1 LVKNNAEVVSNRP
14 KPSNLQPDAVYLR
27 KKMIK
32 MGHKKIIIS
41 ALMMLALPI
50 WVLAQRIHYSD
61 PGRDDYR
68 QVNFEIIGK
77 VSSNIV
83 IYKNYRSKN
92 DLSIFDNEMKLKD
105 KINLD
110 FLPDKLINVDF
121 VPYPDFFYMIYQY
134 QKRNIVYCNVVKM
147 DAAGQKLVGPVEIDT
162 TQIGGASDNKIYST
176 IYSEDKQHIMVFKIN
191 KRNERNYFF
200 TTLLYN
206 DKMEFRKKSRLQVT
220 MSKKDAVFSDFIV
233 DNDGD
238 FVFTRCSRNG
248 SRDNISRMDLMIK
261 PAMADSFRVNDI
273 PLTNNFLDEVKI
285 KADNINK
292 TYLLSSLY
300 YKQRR
305 GNVEGLYIAIWDKAQ
320 NRVKAENY
328 TIFNDELK
336 EDAKSENTSAKTAFN
351 DYFIRQVLPKKDGG
365 FMIVAEL
372 FFTSSR
378 GNNWNRYDYLYS
390 PYSMS
395 PYSSYNS
402 YWSPYGMYGN
412 PWNRWNY
419 GSSTRY
425 YSENIAL
432 FSFDPNASIEWSNI
446 LHKSQ
451 FDDNSSDALS
461 YLIYNTG
468 GEINFLYNQLERR
481 VRLLS
486 EQSVTPNGSVK
497 RSPTLKNLDKDFEF
511 LPKYGKQVG
520 ARQVV
525 MPCMYRNYIC
535 FAKIDF

>member
-1 LVKNNAEVVSNRP
+1 
-14 KPSNLQPDAVYLR
+14 
-27 KKMIK
+27 
-32 MGHKKIIIS
+32 MGRNKIILS
-41 ALMMLALPI
+41 AFIMLVLPV
-50 WVLAQRIHYSD
+50 WALAQRIHYSD

-121 VPYPDFFYMIYQY
+121 VSYPDFFYMIYQY

-147 DAAGQKLVGPVEIDT
+147 DAAGQKLIGPVEIDT

-206 DKMEFRKKSRLQVT
+206 DKMEFRKKSRLLVT
-220 MSKKDAVFSDFIV
+220 MPKKDAVFSDFVI
-233 DNDGD
+233 DNEGY

-248 SRDNISRMDLMIK
+248 SRDNISQMDLLIK
-261 PAMADSFRVNDI
+261 QAMSDSFHVSNV

-292 TYLLSSLY
+292 NYLISSLY

-305 GNVEGLYIAIWDKAQ
+305 GNVEGIYIAVWDKVEG
-320 NRVKAENY
+320 RIKAENY
-328 TIFNDELK
+328 NIFSDELK
-336 EDAKSENTSAKTAFN
+336 EDAKSENTTAKTAFN

-365 FMIVAEL
+365 FLIAAEL

-390 PYSMS
+390 PYSMY

-432 FSFDPNASIEWSNI
+432 FSFDPNASMEWSNI

-468 GEINFLYNQLERR
+468 SEINFLYNQLERR

-486 EQSVTPNGSVK
+486 EQSVTPNRAVK
-497 RSPTLKNLDKDFEF
+497 RSPTFKNLDKDYEF

>member
-1 LVKNNAEVVSNRP
+1 
-14 KPSNLQPDAVYLR
+14 
-27 KKMIK
+27 
-32 MGHKKIIIS
+32 MGRNKIIIS
-41 ALMMLALPI
+41 AFVMLALPI
-50 WVLAQRIHYSD
+50 WALAQRIHYSD

-77 VSSNIV
+77 VGSNIV

-92 DLSIFDNEMKLKD
+92 DLSIFDGEMKLKD

-147 DAAGQKLVGPVEIDT
+147 DAAGQKLIGPVEIDT
-162 TQIGGASDNKIYST
+162 TQIGGTSDNKIYST

-206 DKMEFRKKSRLQVT
+206 DKMEFRKKSRLPVT
-220 MSKKDAVFSDFIV
+220 MPRKDAVFSDFIV
-233 DNDGD
+233 DNEGD

-248 SRDNISRMDLMIK
+248 SRDNISQMDLMIK
-261 PAMADSFRVNDI
+261 PAMLDTFRINNI
-273 PLTNNFLDEVKI
+273 PLTDNFLDEVKI

-292 TYLLSSLY
+292 NYLISSLY

-305 GNVEGLYIAIWDKAQ
+305 GNVEGIYIAVWDKTE

-328 TIFNDELK
+328 NIFNDELK
-336 EDAKSENTSAKTAFN
+336 EDARSENTSAKTAFN

-365 FMIVAEL
+365 FLIAAEL

-390 PYSMS
+390 PYSMY

-432 FSFDPNASIEWSNI
+432 FSFDPNASMEWSNI

-461 YLIYNTG
+461 YMVYNTG
-468 GEINFLYNQLERR
+468 SEISFLYNQLERR

-486 EQSVTPNGSVK
+486 EQSVTPNGAVN
-497 RSPTLKNLDKDFEF
+497 RSPTLKNLNKDFEF

>member
-1 LVKNNAEVVSNRP
+1 
-14 KPSNLQPDAVYLR
+14 
-27 KKMIK
+27 

-41 ALMMLALPI
+41 ALVILALPV

-105 KINLD
+105 KIDLD

-121 VPYPDFFYMIYQY
+121 VSYPDFFYMIYQY

-220 MSKKDAVFSDFIV
+220 MPKKDAVFSDFIV

-248 SRDNISRMDLMIK
+248 SRDNISHMDLMIK
-261 PAMADSFRVNDI
+261 PAMADSFHVNNI

-320 NRVKAENY
+320 DRIKAENY

-378 GNNWNRYDYLYS
+378 GNSWNRYDYLYS
-390 PYSMS
+390 PYSMY
-395 PYSSYNS
+395 PYSYNS

>member
-1 LVKNNAEVVSNRP
+1 
-14 KPSNLQPDAVYLR
+14 
-27 KKMIK
+27 
-32 MGHKKIIIS
+32 MGPKKIILLAIVII
-41 ALMMLALPI
+41 ALPL
-50 WVLAQRIHYSD
+50 WVLSQRIHYSD
-61 PGRDDYR
+61 PGKDDYR

-77 VSSNIV
+77 VTNNIV
-83 IYKNYRSKN
+83 VYKNFRSKN

-121 VPYPDFFYMIYQY
+121 IPYPNFFYMVYQY

-147 DAAGQKLVGPVEIDT
+147 NGEGEKLIGPVEIDT
-162 TQIGGASDNKIYST
+162 TQISGSGNNKIYST
-176 IYSEDKQHIMVFKIN
+176 IFSEDKQHIAVFKIN

-206 DKMEFRKKSRLQVT
+206 DKMEFQKKSRMSVT
-220 MSKKDAVFSDFIV
+220 MPKKDAVFSDFII
-233 DNDGD
+233 DNEGA

-248 SRDNISRMDLMIK
+248 SRDNISQMDLIVK
-261 PAMADSFRVNDI
+261 PAQSDSFLINNI
-273 PLTNNFLDEVKI
+273 PLDKNFLDEVKI

-292 TYLLSSLY
+292 TYLISSLY
-300 YKQRR
+300 YTQRR
-305 GNVEGLYIAIWDKAQ
+305 GNVEGIYIGVWDKTEG
-320 NRVKAENY
+320 RMRAENY
-328 TIFNDELK
+328 NIFSDELK

-351 DYFIRQVLPKKDGG
+351 DYFIKQVMPKKDGG
-365 FMIVAEL
+365 FMIISEL
-372 FFTSSR
+372 FYTSSR
-378 GNNWNRYDYLYS
+378 GNSWNRYDYLYS
-390 PYSMS
+390 PYSMYPYYS
-395 PYSSYNS
+395 PYGG

-419 GSSTRY
+419 GSNTRY

-432 FSFDPNASIEWSNI
+432 FSFDPNASMEWSNI

-461 YLIYNTG
+461 YMIYNTG
-468 GEINFLYNQLERR
+468 TEINFLYNQLERR

-486 EQSVTPNGSVK
+486 EQGVTPNGNVN
-497 RSPTLKNLDKDFEF
+497 RAPTLKNLDRSFEF

-520 ARQVV
+520 AKQVV
-525 MPCMYRNYIC
+525 MPCIFRNYIC

>member
-1 LVKNNAEVVSNRP
+1 
-14 KPSNLQPDAVYLR
+14 
-27 KKMIK
+27 
-32 MGHKKIIIS
+32 MGYKTIIIS
-41 ALMMLALPI
+41 ALMLLALPI

-147 DAAGQKLVGPVEIDT
+147 DAAGQKLIGPVEIDT
-162 TQIGGASDNKIYST
+162 TQIGGTSDNKIYST

-233 DNDGD
+233 DNEGD
-238 FVFTRCSRNG
+238 LVFARCSRNG
-248 SRDNISRMDLMIK
+248 SRDNISHMDLMIK
-261 PAMADSFRVNDI
+261 PAMADSFRVDNI
-273 PLTNNFLDEVKI
+273 PLANNFLDEVKI

-320 NRVKAENY
+320 NRIKAENY
-328 TIFNDELK
+328 TIFDDELK

-481 VRLLS
+481 TRLLS
-486 EQSVTPNGSVK
+486 EQSVTPNGSVT

>member
-1 LVKNNAEVVSNRP
+1 
-14 KPSNLQPDAVYLR
+14 
-27 KKMIK
+27 
-32 MGHKKIIIS
+32 MGRNKIILS
-41 ALMMLALPI
+41 AFIMLVLPV
-50 WVLAQRIHYSD
+50 WALAQRIHYSD

-121 VPYPDFFYMIYQY
+121 VSYPDFFYMIYQY

-147 DAAGQKLVGPVEIDT
+147 DAAGQKLIGPVEIDT

-206 DKMEFRKKSRLQVT
+206 DKMEFRKKSRLLVT
-220 MSKKDAVFSDFIV
+220 MPKKDAVFSDFVI
-233 DNDGD
+233 DNEGD

-248 SRDNISRMDLMIK
+248 SRDNISQMDLLIK
-261 PAMADSFRVNDI
+261 QAMSDSFHVSNV

-292 TYLLSSLY
+292 NYLISSLY

-305 GNVEGLYIAIWDKAQ
+305 GNVEGIYIAVWDKVEG
-320 NRVKAENY
+320 RIKAENY
-328 TIFNDELK
+328 NIFSDELK
-336 EDAKSENTSAKTAFN
+336 EDAKSENTTAKTAFN

-365 FMIVAEL
+365 FLIAAEL

-390 PYSMS
+390 PYSMY

-432 FSFDPNASIEWSNI
+432 FSFDPNASMEWSNI

-468 GEINFLYNQLERR
+468 SEINFLYNQLERR

-486 EQSVTPNGSVK
+486 EQSVTPNGAVK
-497 RSPTLKNLDKDFEF
+497 RSPTFKNLDKDYEF

>member
-1 LVKNNAEVVSNRP
+1 
-14 KPSNLQPDAVYLR
+14 
-27 KKMIK
+27 
-32 MGHKKIIIS
+32 MGHNRFLLL
-41 ALMMLALPI
+41 ALLWLALPV
-50 WVLAQRIHYSD
+50 WVLGQRIHYSE

-68 QVNFEIIGK
+68 QVNFEIIGR
-77 VSSNIV
+77 VSNNIV

-92 DLSIFDNEMKLKD
+92 DLSIFDSEMKLKN
-105 KINLD
+105 KIDLD

-121 VPYPDFFYMIYQY
+121 VSYTDFFYMIYQY
-134 QKRNIVYCNVVKM
+134 QKRNTVYCNVVKM
-147 DAAGQKLVGPVEIDT
+147 DGSGQKLIGPVEIDT
-162 TQIGGASDNKIYST
+162 TQIGGASNNKIYST
-176 IYSEDKQHIMVFKIN
+176 IYSEDKQHIMIFKIN

-206 DKMEFRKKSRLQVT
+206 DKMEFKNKSRLTVS
-220 MSKKDAVFSDFIV
+220 MPRKDAVFSDFVI

-248 SRDNISRMDLMIK
+248 SRDNISQMDLLIK
-261 PAMADSFRVNDI
+261 PATTDSFRISNI
-273 PLTNNFLDEVKI
+273 PLNNNFLDEIKI

-292 TYLLSSLY
+292 NYLISSLY

-305 GNVEGLYIAIWDKAQ
+305 GNVEGIYIAIWDKMGEKI
-320 NRVKAENY
+320 KAENY
-328 TIFNDELK
+328 NIFTDELK
-336 EDAKSENTSAKTAFN
+336 EDAKSENTSAKNAFN

-365 FMIVAEL
+365 FLIAAEL

-378 GNNWNRYDYLYS
+378 GNSWNRYDYLYS
-390 PYSMS
+390 PYSLY
-395 PYSSYNS
+395 PYSSFNS

-432 FSFDPNASIEWSNI
+432 FSFDPSASMEWSNI

-461 YLIYNTG
+461 YMIYNSG
-468 GEINFLYNQLERR
+468 SEISFLYNQLERR

-486 EQSVTPNGSVK
+486 EQSVTPNGTVN
-497 RSPTLKNLDKDFEF
+497 RAPTLKNLDKDFEF